1 MTMTRSTYAREDL
14 GREIEAP
21 SGYYQPMEEAW
32 LEVQGRKVLYV
43 LGMACI
49 EASCCGVGSWSYLRV
64 EGYTAED
71 DPIPKLQE
79 RGRFSIDTV
88 EERGE
93 RKAIITLLRERHPG
107 VRIEFR

>member
-1 MTMTRSTYAREDL
+1 MARSLYTREDL

-21 SGYYQPMEEAW
+21 SGYYQAMEEAW
-32 LEVQGRKVLYV
+32 LEVQGRGVLYV
-43 LGMACI
+43 LGTACI

-64 EGYTAED
+64 EGYAAED
-71 DPIPKLQE
+71 DPSSTLQV
-79 RGRFSIDTV
+79 RGRLSVDTV

-93 RKAIITLLRERHPG
+93 REVITTLLRDRHPG